1 MESLALDTPDF
12 GTFGGPLPDLGDL
25 EDLGAGAI
33 DQLGNTPLGTAP
45 PGAREPAADLPPPLL
60 DDLLLDQPGDA
71 PAPAARGPGTGQHG
85 LDLFLG
91 DLPSASSSPL
101 APLELSFNAPADPAP
116 DPLASMMPTAENN
129 GPPGAGDP
137 LDIGAMFASL
147 LPQDAAAKPA
157 ASAPVLSPFVTPPS
171 TDAVMPEAN
180 DALPLVPPVTA
191 EGDAAMPVAA
201 GSGWSLRL
209 AQAPGAPAAGSA
221 GSVKSPAVAPAPVAP
236 VPSRSPS
243 LPAGMPRLEPPRK
256 KGETLVA
263 AVEQPR
269 RSKVPLLAAGLG
281 LVLAGGVGAFALSH
295 LGGDSGPGTTLAAF
309 APELQRDVYPAYLK
323 AADAVLPPG
332 SEADRST
339 DKATVGR
346 RAAAAELLL
355 LASLGHGVD
364 KSKLARA
371 TELLADVTAPEPPPP
386 ELARARAMLAV
397 ARARGSEAEG
407 LLGEQ
412 ASGPEGT
419 FIKAMR
425 RLRERR
431 AADAVAGF
439 RAYVSAVP
447 DRILGHY
454 LLGRAL
460 EETRN
465 FTEADQVYAR
475 VLQKSPEHAGAQV
488 GRARL
493 AKSTPRERQTHAT
506 ALIAKIAGKASPAEI
521 GEAHTLLGEALL
533 AQGQT
538 GPALEALQKAVSS
551 IPTDPTTQLALTEAL
566 LAEGRATEALTRLR
580 SVEASVLV
588 TAPGRLAMGAALIS
602 NGQIAEGTAQ
612 IESAAQEMPKA
623 PRALTWLATAAEGR
637 RPPDDALAMRT
648 YREALAADPRF
659 LPASLRLAAL
669 LQRRGKPAEAIA
681 LIKEAESAGAPTE
694 ALAVAWGQALIGAK
708 DFAQAEAVLRKA
720 VTASPQMV
728 AARTA
733 LASAL
738 EAGGKPDDAEKELV
752 RAVTDLPTG
761 VGLRERL
768 AEQYA
773 RHGKKEEALATLDAE
788 RAAGRTSLA
797 LQVQM
802 GKLAL
807 DLGKLPRAAK
817 ELEEVIA
824 QDPATPEALFT
835 LARTRQ
841 AAGESSLALQEFK
854 KALAFEASPE
864 LHLAYGKALAASG
877 RDDEALGQL
886 ESAGDVAPARLE
898 RARIRLKRNEVAEAL
913 KEVEVAT
920 RLAPNDGRGFFLQG
934 LCLDLMGRADEAAS
948 AWRKALGVTP
958 NLAEAHYR
966 LGRYEMDKGRQP
978 TALTHFRAAAVE
990 PLDKVAWEADLY
1002 FQLGFAEVAAGA
1014 RNRAILA
1021 LKRYLELSAPD
1032 APARPE
1038 AESQLARLAH
1048 R

>member
-1 MESLALDTPDF
+1 EV
-12 GTFGGPLPDLGDL
+12 
-25 EDLGAGAI
+25 
-33 DQLGNTPLGTAP
+33 
-45 PGAREPAADLPPPLL
+45 
-60 DDLLLDQPGDA
+60 
-71 PAPAARGPGTGQHG
+71 
-85 LDLFLG
+85 
-91 DLPSASSSPL
+91 
-101 APLELSFNAPADPAP
+101 PADPLAGLAP
-116 DPLASMMPTAENN
+116 HAD
-129 GPPGAGDP
+129 GPAGPGDP

-157 ASAPVLSPFVTPPS
+157 SSAPVASPFITPPS
-171 TDAVMPEAN
+171 ADAVASLPEDGPALMPSVM
-180 DALPLVPPVTA
+180 P

-209 AQAPGAPAAGSA
+209 AQTPGATAQPA
-221 GSVKSPAVAPAPVAP
+221 PAKAPAPVASAPVAP

-269 RSKVPLLAAGLG
+269 KSKVPFLAAGLG
-281 LVLAGGVGAFALSH
+281 VLLAAGGGAFAL
-295 LGGDSGPGTTLAAF
+295 LQMGGDEGPAATLAGF

-323 AADAVLPPG
+323 AAEAVMPPG
-332 SEADRST
+332 AEGT
-339 DKATVGR
+339 EKTKANVER

-364 KSKLARA
+364 KSKLTRA
-371 TELLADVTAPEPPPP
+371 TELLSDVTPPDPPPP
-386 ELARARAMLAV
+386 ELGRARAMLAV
-397 ARARGSEAEG
+397 ARGRGSEAET
-407 LLGEQ
+407 LLGDQ
-412 ASGPEGT
+412 AGGPEGT

-431 AADAVAGF
+431 PADAVAGF
-439 RAYVSAVP
+439 RAYVAAAPERV
-447 DRILGHY
+447 LGHY

-465 FTEADQVYAR
+465 TSEADRAYGQ
-475 VLQKSPEHAGAQV
+475 VLQKSPQHAGAQI
-488 GRARL
+488 GRLRL
-493 AKSTPRERQTHAT
+493 AKATARERQAQAT
-506 ALIAKIAGKASPAEI
+506 ALIQKITGTASPAEL

-538 GPALEALQKAVSS
+538 GPALEALQKAVVA
-551 IPTDPTTQLALTEAL
+551 IPTDPATQLSLTEAL
-566 LAEGRATEALTRLR
+566 LAEGRATDALTRLR
-580 SVEASVLV
+580 SVDASVLV
-588 TAPGRLAMGAALIS
+588 TALGRLAMGAALVA
-602 NGQIAEGTAQ
+602 NGQSAEGTAQ
-612 IESAAQEMPKA
+612 IESAAQELPQD
-623 PRALTWLATAAEGR
+623 PRVLTWLGAAAEGR
-637 RPPDDALAMRT
+637 RPPDDAAAVRR
-648 YREALAADPRF
+648 YREALAVDPRF

-669 LQRRGKPAEAIA
+669 LQQRGKPAEAIA

-708 DFAQAEAVLRKA
+708 DFAQAETVLRKA
-720 VTASPQMV
+720 VASSPQLV
-728 AARTA
+728 AARTG
-733 LASAL
+733 LAAAL
-738 EAGGKPDDAEKELV
+738 EAGGKPEDAEKELV
-752 RAVTDLPTG
+752 RAVADLPNG
-761 VGLRERL
+761 AGLRERL

-773 RHGKKEEALATLDAE
+773 RHGKKEQALATLDAE

-807 DLGKLPRAAK
+807 DLGQLPRAVK

-841 AAGESSLALQEFK
+841 AAGDTSGALQEYK
-854 KALAFEASPE
+854 RALAFEASPE
-864 LHLAYGKALAASG
+864 LHLAYGKALAATG
-877 RDDEALGQL
+877 RDDEALSQL

-898 RARIRLKRNEVAEAL
+898 RARIRLKRNEVDEAL
-913 KEVEVAT
+913 KEVEIAT

-934 LCLDLMGRADEAAS
+934 LCLDLMGRADEAAA

-978 TALTHFRAAAVE
+978 AALAHFRSAAAA
-990 PLDKVAWEADLY
+990 PLDKVA
-1002 FQLGFAEVAAGA
+1002 
-1014 RNRAILA
+1014 
-1021 LKRYLELSAPD
+1021 
-1032 APARPE
+1032 
-1038 AESQLARLAH
+1038 
-1048 R
+1048 